1 MGGIARLRR
10 SYVARRPLIDPA
22 VRLRQKSAPSRLRNS
37 QYGAWFVLDEVQ
49 NNRCGGVYAPDR
61 SQPRKRNLFTYLNEF
76 AASIPREEKQRTL
89 FLLLSRLIPG
99 SPLVYKYSRAS
110 GSPSLNHPP
119 PSLASLHH
127 WLRGAPQRLCHVG
140 AAASHALGALTAVVG
155 IGVGGDVSEPLNMA
169 GALDAGI
176 SAGAPRDWGALFS
189 DAHPGYYAHPSAA
202 RAYFVTSTPGVLRH
216 LSDPLPAPVS
226 ARSLPHRSELS
237 SVHITKTLLIAVDSD
252 TMAFACTR
260 QTTLASIYRPRV
272 GSALL
277 QLDLAALTLFKVCY
291 YAPYFSAERP
301 KRLPLLWPYT
311 TLDFEL
317 EQGLELRCVREDF
330 EQLPVEGIGRSAD
343 WAGHARN
350 SSPNSGSHGTSSRL
364 KLKLASK
371 RNVFRAHALRRRRKT
386 SRRLPSPN
394 KSARGAAAASSAAPR
409 FLLEPAELNNKRPH
423 GNTAKRPVPALPA
436 FFGPLCV
443 PARFG
448 SIPSSD
454 RGVARCGAS
463 SARDAPSSARK
474 SGPAQYVPPF

>member
-10 SYVARRPLIDPA
+10 SYVARRPLIDPT

-76 AASIPREEKQRTL
+76 AASIPREEKQRVNRVDPGICGEL
-89 FLLLSRLIPG
+89 ACRRYSCFSARLIPG

-176 SAGAPRDWGALFS
+176 SAGAPRDWGALF
-189 DAHPGYYAHPSAA
+189 
-202 RAYFVTSTPGVLRH
+202 LM
-216 LSDPLPAPVS
+216 LILQ
-226 ARSLPHRSELS
+226 LS

-330 EQLPVEGIGRSAD
+330 EQLPVEASAAAQD

-364 KLKLASK
+364 KLKARK
-371 RNVFRAHALRRRRKT
+371 QTQRFRAHALPPPQDIPPPALAKQVG
-386 SRRLPSPN
+386 
-394 KSARGAAAASSAAPR
+394 ARPAAASSAAPR